1 MGTARGRV
9 KHGTLHGIRRG
20 GGGTTESDVRNPG
33 RVLMVKD
40 SGLRST
46 GYLPLSLSIY
56 AETIFYF
63 FFLSRVNRYL
73 SSVLLFYIVFQ
84 KCNQIHLTR

>member
-20 GGGTTESDVRNPG
+20 GGGTTESDVRSPG

-63 FFLSRVNRYL
+63 FF
-73 SSVLLFYIVFQ
+73 FIA
-84 KCNQIHLTR
+84 CEQISFFCFIILYRISEM

>member
-20 GGGTTESDVRNPG
+20 GGGTTESDVRSPG

-46 GYLPLSLSIY
+46 GSLPLSL
-56 AETIFYF
+56 
-63 FFLSRVNRYL
+63 FLSTLKLFSISFFYRV
-73 SSVLLFYIVFQ
+73 
-84 KCNQIHLTR
+84 

>member
-9 KHGTLHGIRRG
+9 KHGTLHGIRPG
-20 GGGTTESDVRNPG
+20 GGGTTESDVRSPG

-56 AETIFYF
+56 ATKLFSISFFY
-63 FFLSRVNRYL
+63 RV
-73 SSVLLFYIVFQ
+73 
-84 KCNQIHLTR
+84 